1 MAKQL
6 FDEMLYVP
14 SRPPNTGDVEDLK
27 RYLYEELNI
36 ISGLLEAAVNGDVQG
51 LETTTFVTADGT
63 PKTMTVT
70 NGVITGET

>member
-14 SRPPNTGDVEDLK
+14 SRPPDTDDVAELK
-27 RYLYEELNI
+27 RYIYEELEVL
-36 ISGLLEAAVNGDVQG
+36 SGLIEAAVNGDVQG

>member
-14 SRPPNTGDVEDLK
+14 RTPPTGEDPVVLR
-27 RYLYEELNI
+27 RYIYEELSR
-36 ISGLLEAAVNGDVQG
+36 ISELLSAAVDGEIQG
-51 LETTTFVTADGT
+51 IDTTFVTADGT

-70 NGVITGET
+70 NGVITDEA